1 MVRLHA
7 PYLLYIFNRNPKH
20 FRIPLQYLL
29 RQLREHLRFKVAFDL
44 PLPEAGGLGEAGEVE
59 AVAVHI
65 IKER

>member
-1 MVRLHA
+1 MSLSA
-7 PYLLYIFNRNPKH
+7 IFYFLKTYPKH
-20 FRIPLQYLL
+20 FRIPLQNLL
-29 RQLREHLRFKVAFDL
+29 RQLRKHTWFKVAFDL